1 MTTNQKVKKESS
13 MKSTGHKGNKRSA
26 HRRVLRFDWRVPVY
40 SLKPGLINPLFRLA
54 HRAEFHTP
62 LTLKP
67 N

>member
-1 MTTNQKVKKESS
+1 